1 MIPSFDGADL
11 RQYERRVRP
20 FVSTTR
26 VAPER
31 RAGKLLERL
40 QGHAF
45 DLCQG
50 IHDRE
55 TPKGVENLLDHLR
68 MYFEPID
75 VFRQGGVVD
84 DFVGDFERQP
94 GEEVEEYPPRG
105 DAMPTAVPQARAL
118 RGDAPLRREQSGAY
132 PAQVVEAPD
141 EEDEEVHVLVA
152 TEASDD
158 EWEAEYQE
166 AVAMMTVAGQRRAEV
181 NRARRFFREPRSF
194 EGRKTQLDKLKQKLP
209 CARCGQLG
217 HWKDD
222 NDCPAKV
229 KAVDSRKP
237 KSFQF
242 PPSGATCLSRE
253 REQCS
258 TTSSLSSAHGAEA
271 RALDEGVYVT
281 PETVEG
287 AKKECSSKFVG
298 ELGTVSCVSGDSNPV
313 DLPQIFLCES
323 DESLLHIFGL
333 RISRAAGYVLGVRDT
348 EQTFSCQPDGVVSGT
363 QPVCE
368 PLPCSAPQIDSEHGV
383 DVCID
388 SVDERSCVVSC
399 ASSYSIVGDPGCLDR
414 SDEPFLD

>member
-1 MIPSFDGADL
+1 
-11 RQYERRVRP
+11 
-20 FVSTTR
+20 
-26 VAPER
+26 
-31 RAGKLLERL
+31 
-40 QGHAF
+40 
-45 DLCQG
+45 
-50 IHDRE
+50 
-55 TPKGVENLLDHLR
+55 
-68 MYFEPID
+68 
-75 VFRQGGVVD
+75 
-84 DFVGDFERQP
+84 
-94 GEEVEEYPPRG
+94 
-105 DAMPTAVPQARAL
+105 MPTAVPQARAL
-118 RGDAPLRREQSGAY
+118 RGCVPLRREQSGAY
-132 PAQVVEAPD
+132 PAQVV
-141 EEDEEVHVLVA
+141 EEVHVLVA

-194 EGRKTQLDKLKQKLP
+194 EGHKTQLDKLKQKLP

-281 PETVEG
+281 PETVER
-287 AKKECSSKFVG
+287 AKMECSSKFVG
-298 ELGTVSCVSGDSNPV
+298 ELGTVSCVSGDSNPA

-323 DESLLHIFGL
+323 DECLLHIFGPENFTCGGLCTRCQRYRANVLLPARWCCVRNTACL
-333 RISRAAGYVLGVRDT
+333 RAFAM
-348 EQTFSCQPDGVVSGT
+348 FST
-363 QPVCE
+363 
-368 PLPCSAPQIDSEHGV
+368 
-383 DVCID
+383 
-388 SVDERSCVVSC
+388 
-399 ASSYSIVGDPGCLDR
+399 
-414 SDEPFLD
+414 SD